1 MRGPH
6 NVRFIISYDSVVS
19 SFLDSPRPLS
29 LAPIGQPQASSP
41 RRAYESVDSAK
52 LLVLVRSHR
61 RAIYP
66 HHDLSSH
73 HEHLLFAKSIWI
85 SATFASI
92 AKPLMAAPLKMPNFK
107 VIPCIPCPYIPL
119 DDSIRLLRRL
129 LSIFLL
135 VVFGL
140 SIVSPLFALS
150 RIDATRLPACC
161 RRDGKHHC
169 MENMADRG
177 NSIQSGTQFSTPAEK
192 CPYYPSALVPAHSKL
207 LALPVADAVCASL
220 VSHPAGV
227 AQTESMWR
235 ISRDRSRQKRG
246 PPTPSSLV

>member
-1 MRGPH
+1 
-6 NVRFIISYDSVVS
+6 
-19 SFLDSPRPLS
+19 
-29 LAPIGQPQASSP
+29 
-41 RRAYESVDSAK
+41 
-52 LLVLVRSHR
+52 
-61 RAIYP
+61 
-66 HHDLSSH
+66 
-73 HEHLLFAKSIWI
+73 
-85 SATFASI
+85 
-92 AKPLMAAPLKMPNFK
+92 MAAPLKMPNFK

-150 RIDATRLPACC
+150 GMDATRLPVCC

-177 NSIQSGTQFSTPAEK
+177 NSIRSGTQFSPPAEK
-192 CPYYPSALVPAHSKL
+192 CPYYPSALVPAHSEL

-227 AQTESMWR
+227 VQTESMWR

-246 PPTPSSLV
+246 PPALSSLV